1 MVWGKLLLQTFHLV
15 ERRSQGLIGCKSKKI
30 VPIRQSINYGKTY
43 PYYGKGGFLANLSP
57 MSKKSRTFALRNI
70 VEYFLAFFNYIC
82 FTSPIMAFIETNNI
96 KGDVFGGITAGIV
109 ALPLALAFGIHAF
122 GGVDSPEASSMG
134 ALAGLVGATLLGF
147 FAALFGGTHSQISGP
162 TGPMTVIT
170 ASIVSGA
177 WASSQGNISAV
188 LLSMSLA
195 GIFCGL
201 FQVLFGL
208 IRIGKYVRYI
218 PYPVLSGFM
227 SGIGVII
234 ILQQLYPIIGKK
246 SPASTLDMIL
256 NFPAAFAEGISV
268 PALLLGLACIA
279 LIILV
284 PKVTKKVPA
293 TLVALVVVTVVS
305 LFTGLD
311 SALTIGNIPAGLPMP
326 FFTKVQ
332 LDGID
337 WMVVIKASLVPGLTL
352 AGLGSIDT
360 LLTSVM
366 ADNITKTKHNSNQE
380 LIGQGIGN
388 AVAGL
393 FCGLAGAGATMRTV
407 VNVKSGGRT
416 QLSGMIHAALLLAI
430 LLGLGS
436 LVKYVPLSVLAGILI
451 TVGWGIIDFRG
462 FKDLRRIP
470 KSDAFVMI
478 VVFLMTVFV
487 DLLTAVGIGM
497 VIACVLFMKRAG
509 DLVEDGYS
517 SKELSTFDKESPW
530 EDEKDMPKD
539 IHHHIYIERLD
550 GPIFFGSITGF
561 QRVMH
566 DIPKDAKIVII
577 RMRRV
582 PFMDQS
588 GVYAMETAIKDLQA
602 QGVKVL
608 MTIIQPQPRYMLENH
623 RIIPMLIP
631 QENTFETFEDC
642 TNYLKTL

>member
-1 MVWGKLLLQTFHLV
+1 
-15 ERRSQGLIGCKSKKI
+15 
-30 VPIRQSINYGKTY
+30 
-43 PYYGKGGFLANLSP
+43 
-57 MSKKSRTFALRNI
+57 
-70 VEYFLAFFNYIC
+70 
-82 FTSPIMAFIETNNI
+82 MAFIETNNI

-109 ALPLALAFGIHAF
+109 ALPLALAFGIQAF
-122 GGVDSPEASSMG
+122 GGVDSPGASSMG

-234 ILQQLYPIIGKK
+234 ILQQLYPIVGKK

-256 NFPAAFAEGISV
+256 NFPATIAEGISV

-360 LLTSVM
+360 LLTSVV